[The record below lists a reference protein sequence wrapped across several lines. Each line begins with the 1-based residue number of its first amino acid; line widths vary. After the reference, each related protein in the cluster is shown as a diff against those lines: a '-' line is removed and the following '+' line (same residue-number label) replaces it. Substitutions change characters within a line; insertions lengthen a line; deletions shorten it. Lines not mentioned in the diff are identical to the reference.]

1 MTSHNRHPPKLS
13 SERRRFQD
21 TWFPHSRIV
30 FFSSRA
36 RTGMIVW
43 KCALG
48 EIQHFA
54 RGNGHTKPALNL
66 HTRASEYH
74 TGKNLLRVTT
84 ERSHESPGPGLAKAV
99 APTGRVLE
107 CVPLLGWLPALCP
120 KCCSFPSH
128 LHFSLPILSSREPP
142 LCSRAE
148 NKGRPE
154 RRLDSQDEVLLPYV
168 TVPSG
173 GGPRNCGHQA
183 ALSPAALSPSPR
195 VCRAGRLLPG

>member
-74 TGKNLLRVTT
+74 TGKNVLRVTT
-84 ERSHESPGPGLAKAV
+84 ERSHESPRPRTRQGRCSDRQGAGVCPPPWLA
-99 APTGRVLE
+99 
-107 CVPLLGWLPALCP
+107 
-120 KCCSFPSH
+120 PS
-128 LHFSLPILSSREPP
+128 LVS
-142 LCSRAE
+142 
-148 NKGRPE
+148 K
-154 RRLDSQDEVLLPYV
+154 VLLFP
-168 TVPSG
+168 
-173 GGPRNCGHQA
+173 
-183 ALSPAALSPSPR
+183 LPSPLPSPYPFFST
-195 VCRAGRLLPG
+195 ASPLFQGRKQGQTREKAR